1 MNFKLCK
8 MKNLLFGILAMLLA
22 AATFA
27 QPRSAGEYTYSC
39 ECMGTEADGSETILA
54 WGNGR
59 NRADA
64 VEQAKKNAVVEV
76 IFNGIRKGRGDCN
89 MRPLV
94 PEVNART
101 KYDTYFNKFF
111 ADGGEYLDY
120 VSLDDERLDDKIT
133 RDRQKGRKSINMSAV
148 VRVQRGLLK
157 EKFLKD
163 NILKP

>member
-1 MNFKLCK
+1 
-8 MKNLLFGILAMLLA
+8 MLI
-22 AATFA
+22 ATSSFA
-27 QPRSAGEYTYSC
+27 QPKSAGEYTYSC
-39 ECMGTEADGSETILA
+39 ECMGVEADGSETILS

-59 NRADA
+59 YRFDA

-76 IFNGIRKGRGDCN
+76 LFNGIRKGRGDCN

-101 KYDTYFNKFF
+101 KYDIYFNKFF

-120 VSLDDERLDDKIT
+120 VSMDDERLEDKIK

-157 EKFLKD
+157 EKLIKD